1 MPFIGVLTLLVL
13 YCSSCQIQLS
23 PVWLIPQSVITL
35 YFRLNFAALRMSR
48 AVLMR
53 RISNHWRVMGA
64 TTQEYC
70 YGYRRID
77 ALKLQGHSHIIFHK
91 IVEVELVGVEPTCR
105 DDFLYESTSQRTN
118 AKIIESN
125 KICKR
130 KGDYFCS
137 PVGL

>member
-1 MPFIGVLTLLVL
+1 MVGAFRILDILL
-13 YCSSCQIQLS
+13 
-23 PVWLIPQSVITL
+23 SVYVSL
-35 YFRLNFAALRMSR
+35 VHARRLAY
-48 AVLMR
+48 
-53 RISNHWRVMGA
+53 HWRVMGA
-64 TTQEYC
+64 IAQGYC

-125 KICKR
+125 EMCKR
-130 KGDYFCS
+130 NGDYFCS
-137 PVGL
+137 PAHLFLVVSD